1 VIAVRA
7 LIPKPQRGASGLGST
22 ACASDSNFWTE
33 NFSSIH
39 NPNVV
44 QLSTLLF
51 LYVSQAIPCVP
62 LGKNAQEVGSLPLP
76 CGGLLSV
83 TLRRDRYLTIPY

>member
-1 VIAVRA
+1 
-7 LIPKPQRGASGLGST
+7 
-22 ACASDSNFWTE
+22 
-33 NFSSIH
+33 
-39 NPNVV
+39 VV